1 MIDTLWWLFNKF
13 SGYIKYSLVGLV
25 GAVIHFPL
33 LYWLTDY
40 VHMWYI
46 ASATISMLCAATSNY
61 ILNYLWTFKDRKG
74 SINNLFIGWL
84 KFLVPIGILDV
95 IYLGLL
101 YLFTDIFGV
110 YYMVSAFVA
119 VCFITVVGY
128 LISSRWIWKKK
139 LENKVVKA
147 SKLELRVKANGG

>member
-25 GAVIHFPL
+25 GAAIHFPL

-40 VHMWYI
+40 VHLWYMV
-46 ASATISMLCAATSNY
+46 SATISMICAATSNY

-84 KFLVPIGILDV
+84 KFCIPTGILGV

-101 YLFTDIFGV
+101 YLFTDKFGV
-110 YYMVSAFVA
+110 YYMLSAVIS

-139 LENKVVKA
+139 QFAEVREV
-147 SKLELRVKANGG
+147 SKLKLRVRAND